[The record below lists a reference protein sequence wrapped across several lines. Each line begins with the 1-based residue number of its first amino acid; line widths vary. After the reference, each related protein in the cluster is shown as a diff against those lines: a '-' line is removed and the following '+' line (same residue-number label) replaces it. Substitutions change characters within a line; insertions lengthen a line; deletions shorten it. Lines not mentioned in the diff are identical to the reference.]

1 MPYWLMRAVEPIVAY
16 GLREFR
22 TEGANR
28 EHILREVALMGA
40 LVGTGMPAAQAIRL
54 VEAMEPQL
62 LGMPRGETQEPDH
75 AGYPDMGGWGKGF
88 PWMGF
93 PGMGFPGMGFPGKGY
108 PGMGYPGM
116 GYPGMG
122 YPGMG
127 GWGKDGFGKGMMGPW
142 GKMMPGPMGWP
153 QGGQDPMGTQPQ

>member
-1 MPYWLMRAVEPIVAY
+1 MGWEVCSMPYWLMRAVEPIVAH

-93 PGMGFPGMGFPGKGY
+93 PGMGFPGMG
-108 PGMGYPGM
+108 
-116 GYPGMG
+116 
-122 YPGMG
+122 